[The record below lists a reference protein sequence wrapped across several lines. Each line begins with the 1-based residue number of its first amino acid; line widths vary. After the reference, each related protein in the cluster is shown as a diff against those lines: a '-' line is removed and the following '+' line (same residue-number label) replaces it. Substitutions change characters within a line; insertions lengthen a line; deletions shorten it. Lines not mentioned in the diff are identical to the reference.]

1 MAEMTQEE
9 KEKELYK
16 ASLPAFFM
24 NEVETDKII
33 LTLSVG
39 AIGFYSALLTGKDI
53 ILTEIMFIFMVISTL
68 LYGVTVAMVLGVF
81 AQNKKQLLSIISTN
95 GIGEENPHLSFLDK
109 HKYKP
114 FIFAVFFSILFMLA
128 LIYKHVNSEVKEEP
142 SQNSEI
148 NLKEEPLNSKL
159 DKVKE
164 TIIDSNISQE
174 DLNSSL
180 VDNNLTKGITNVKS
194 K

>member
-1 MAEMTQEE
+1 MGNMTEEE

-39 AIGFYSALLTGKDI
+39 AIGFYSALLTGKEFELSEI
-53 ILTEIMFIFMVISTL
+53 IFISMILSTL

-81 AQNKKQLLSIISTN
+81 AQNKKQLLSIISIN
-95 GIGEENPHLSFLDK
+95 GKGEEDPHLTFLDK

-114 FIFAVFFSILFMLA
+114 FVLAVFFSMVFVLA
-128 LIYKHVNSEVKEEP
+128 LVYKNVNVKNITPDIKTEGNLVKIEELDTK
-142 SQNSEI
+142 SNSSLKTKVNT
-148 NLKEEPLNSKL
+148 NLFQK
-159 DKVKE
+159 
-164 TIIDSNISQE
+164 
-174 DLNSSL
+174 DLNSS
-180 VDNNLTKGITNVKS
+180 DINIINKGKIHE
-194 K
+194 